1 LSTDLSFEQIVR
13 DHQTM
18 VFSTLVRLTGSREHV
33 DDLAQEVFLRLYRAL
48 PGFRGEALLSTYLYR
63 ITVNVA
69 QNEWKRQR
77 RDVRSTV
84 SISDEVSGWE
94 DRLEHPGPNA
104 EEQMEE
110 REFKQEV
117 EEQLQQLSQ
126 VERTVLVLYHQE
138 ERTYEQI
145 AEVLGMP
152 IGTVRT
158 HLHRG
163 RKKMRDGLMA
173 RQATVEQATATQA
186 TATQAAERRAAW
198 ATR

>member
-1 LSTDLSFEQIVR
+1 LATDSSFEQIVR

-48 PGFRGEALLSTYLYR
+48 PTFRGEALLSTYLYR

-69 QNEWKRQR
+69 QNEWKRQK
-77 RDVRSTV
+77 RDVRSMV

-94 DRLEHPGPNA
+94 ERLEHPGRNA

-110 REFKQEV
+110 REFAEGV
-117 EEQLQQLSQ
+117 EAQLEKLSK
-126 VERTVLVLYHQE
+126 VERSVLVLYHQE
-138 ERTYEQI
+138 ERTYEEI
-145 AEVLGMP
+145 AAVLGMP

-163 RKKMRDGLMA
+163 RKKMREGLLA
-173 RQATVEQATATQA
+173 IEAGEAATQERSA
-186 TATQAAERRAAW
+186 TW

>member
-1 LSTDLSFEQIVR
+1 
-13 DHQTM
+13 M

-48 PGFRGEALLSTYLYR
+48 PSFRGEALLSTYLYR

-84 SISDEVSGWE
+84 SISDEVSRWE
-94 DRLEHPGPNA
+94 DRLEHPGRNA

-110 REFKQEV
+110 REFKQGV

-138 ERTYEQI
+138 ERSYEQI

-173 RQATVEQATATQA
+173 RQATEQNERRRRDRRAG
-186 TATQAAERRAAW
+186 RRAAW